1 MNKLYLQGYLVMD
14 DEMICVKENN
24 KKFEYPINIAKEI
37 MKFAKEYG
45 YCKDYNDNLGG
56 TISMINN
63 AKIHIYITDKKT
75 SYEEATLHL
84 LEKLYG
90 NVYNN
95 IENIGY
101 SEYTII
107 GLRIKDLNIGG
118 HDLVKELKSHIGEYV
133 HFVLECP

>member
-1 MNKLYLQGYLVMD
+1 MNKLYLHGYLVMD
-14 DEMICVKENN
+14 NEMICIKENN
-24 KKFEYPINIAKEI
+24 KKFEYSINIAYEI
-37 MKFAKEYG
+37 MKFAKKYG
-45 YCKDYNDNLGG
+45 CYKDYDDSNLGG
-56 TISMINN
+56 TISMISN

-101 SEYTII
+101 SEYTIT
-107 GLRIKDLNIGG
+107 GFRIKDLNIGG
-118 HDLVKELKSHIGEYV
+118 HNLVKELRSHIGKYV
-133 HFVLECP
+133 HFILEC